1 MGCMKL
7 YFDITHKQFSIFFV
21 SLIVLSLTASFVI
34 FQWERI
40 NSIFNKYNRVIFLY
54 QMDKLEKTVQSN
66 DTIIVGDSSGG
77 NSIDSVYFSN
87 LSNQS
92 TQNLALT
99 GDFGLVGTFE
109 MMTRALEKNPELK
122 NIIIIQTLHIWKRP
136 FSKEGIFEFGD
147 LKLLDVWASY
157 FSSNPYLE
165 YLEYSTQVKNI
176 LELGRYVLEK
186 TFFSQFLF
194 DPAHR
199 ASIDIERDYLK
210 QGQKTYANSRL
221 HVKEGEHLESN
232 IDSNNEKIFRRMDAW
247 CGEKQINCLYL
258 NGPIHETIFKNSV
271 VQIQVLNQFLGNFEN
286 IKIFPQVFFYEN
298 GKMGDSGDHVDVS
311 FKRQSTQNYFELVK
325 DYLKK

>member
-1 MGCMKL
+1 
-7 YFDITHKQFSIFFV
+7 
-21 SLIVLSLTASFVI
+21 
-34 FQWERI
+34 
-40 NSIFNKYNRVIFLY
+40 
-54 QMDKLEKTVQSN
+54 MDKLEKTVQSN
-66 DTIIVGDSSGG
+66 DTVIVGDSSVG

-122 NIIIIQTLHIWKRP
+122 NIIIIQTLDIWRRP

-147 LKLLDVWASY
+147 LKLLDVWDSY

-186 TFFSQFLF
+186 TFFSRLLF
-194 DPAHR
+194 DPAHK
-199 ASIDIERDYLK
+199 ASINIEHDYLR
-210 QGQKTYANSRL
+210 QGQKTYANGQL
-221 HVKEGEHLESN
+221 FIKEDAHLENN
-232 IDSNNEKIFRRMDAW
+232 IDPSNREIFHLMDIW

-258 NGPIHETIFKNSV
+258 NGPIHETLFLNSSSL
-271 VQIQVLNQFLGNFEN
+271 IQNINQSLADSKN
-286 IKIFPQVFFYEN
+286 IKIFPQVLFYEN
-298 GKMGDSGDHVDVS
+298 GKIGDTLEHVDVP
-311 FKRQSTQNYFELVK
+311 FKKQSTQDYFELLKTSLVK
-325 DYLKK
+325 